1 MRIPLTL
8 AKLLVREQRQE
19 EAHHLLSSL
28 PEDKRAI
35 EEIRDLFSHL
45 GFMLAAYT
53 APTKKRLEALVRI
66 EEENLEVRYQLCALK
81 LIDDDY
87 DGAMSLL
94 LEIMRKDSEFRNG
107 VGRNGLLA
115 LFNLLGNKDE
125 LVDRYRKLM
134 GSICTS
140 WNISLNINIDT
151 YIFTTGLHSLSFLC
165 L

>member
-1 MRIPLTL
+1 
-8 AKLLVREQRQE
+8 
-19 EAHHLLSSL
+19 
-28 PEDKRAI
+28 
-35 EEIRDLFSHL
+35 
-45 GFMLAAYT
+45 MLAAYT
-53 APTKKRLEALVRI
+53 APTKKCLEALVRI

-140 WNISLNINIDT
+140 WNISLNINIAT